1 MKSLTYEDIIKYL
14 DERGEEYC
22 ILTSKEEFERSKKS
36 NKNLL
41 YMLN

>member
-22 ILTSKEEFERSKKS
+22 ILTSKEEFSS
-36 NKNLL
+36 TF
-41 YMLN
+41 LNRL